1 MGQNIDYS
9 IVEEQVAAMKDIASK
24 IQTCKMAMS
33 YYSYGSSN
41 IQGEYANSFE
51 NTKIRIQSVAGQ
63 IETFISGYADVIDC
77 VAKNFD
83 TFDKEMKQ
91 QLDDPNMKWRMA

>member
-9 IVEEQVAAMKDIASK
+9 IVDANVAAMKDIADN
-24 IQTCKMAMS
+24 IHACQMAMS
-33 YYSYGSSN
+33 YYSYGTIN

-51 NTKIRIQSVAGQ
+51 NTKIRIQSIAGQ
-63 IETFISGYADVIDC
+63 IEKFISGYADVIDC

-91 QLDDPNMKWRMA
+91 QVDNPNWVEA